1 METCMHG
8 TTLNYPCKKCEK
20 KEKEAS
26 PVQRGVSLR
35 DDLEREFRKEEKD
48 ITESRGYSDT
58 YKTGIQ
64 EGLRL
69 ARIIY
74 DEIVAKRKASER

>member
-1 METCMHG
+1 MKTCEHG
-8 TTLNYPCKKCEK
+8 ITLNYPCKKCEENEQK
-20 KEKEAS
+20 AS

-48 ITESRGYSDT
+48 ITESIGYSDT
-58 YKTGIQ
+58 YKTGIK

-74 DEIVAKRKASER
+74 DEIVAKRKAS